1 MRTRWRP
8 LLSAVAFGLVL
19 GVLLTPVG
27 IAHLDLVPDV
37 CEREPQTG
45 LLPVGRDTGAPA
57 YDASSSFD
65 QHQHCFTCHWLQS
78 FRSTLLSS
86 GVTVLQAD
94 GVCEILPV
102 AAEATRSVARHSLP
116 ARAPPSVY
124 TPGLS

>member
-1 MRTRWRP
+1 MRTRWYP

-27 IAHLDLVPDV
+27 MAHLDLVPDV
-37 CEREPQTG
+37 CERQPY
-45 LLPVGRDTGAPA
+45 PPPAGRDTGAPA
-57 YDASSSFD
+57 LHASSSFD
-65 QHQHCFTCHWLQS
+65 PHQHCFTCHWLQS

-116 ARAPPSVY
+116 ARAPPSAK

>member
-1 MRTRWRP
+1 MRTRWYP

-27 IAHLDLVPDV
+27 MAHLDLVPDV
-37 CEREPQTG
+37 RERQPHP
-45 LLPVGRDTGAPA
+45 LPAGRDTGAPA
-57 YDASSSFD
+57 LHASSSFD

-102 AAEATRSVARHSLP
+102 AAEATRSIARHSLP
-116 ARAPPSVY
+116 ARAPPSAD
-124 TPGLS
+124 TPRCS